1 MNICICMKKEKNKK
15 MIFVVRLVVL
25 YLDKYY
31 GIVEQYF
38 LLIIVNVVIYCD
50 EINKFEIK
58 IYVLYYYYC
67 NKIEYVIKVI
77 IFVLF
82 GIVVV
87 LLLII
92 FYVYI
97 C

>member
-1 MNICICMKKEKNKK
+1 MEKDKIKK

-67 NKIEYVIKVI
+67 NKIEYVLKVI

>member
-1 MNICICMKKEKNKK
+1 

-50 EINKFEIK
+50 EINKFEKK

>member
-1 MNICICMKKEKNKK
+1 

-67 NKIEYVIKVI
+67 NKIEYVLKVI